1 MSRTYKGGR
10 KRRRRRRRRRGG
22 SKSRK
27 ARRGGGMLTGVLGQL
42 SRALP
47 TIVLYEALRMQGRRM
62 SRRGRGRGRGR
73 RGGKT
78 RRR

>member
-10 KRRRRRRRRRGG
+10 KRRRRRRRRRSGG
-22 SKSRK
+22 AKSRK
-27 ARRGGGMLTGVLGQL
+27 SRRGGGMLSGVLGQL

-62 SRRGRGRGRGR
+62 SRKKGRR